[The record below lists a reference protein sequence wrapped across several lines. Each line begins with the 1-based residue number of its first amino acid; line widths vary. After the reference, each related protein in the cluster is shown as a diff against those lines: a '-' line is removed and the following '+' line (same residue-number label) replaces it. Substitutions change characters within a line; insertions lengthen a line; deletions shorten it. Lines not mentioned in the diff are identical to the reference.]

1 MFYGCEGMQTIPVGN
16 WDTSN
21 ITNMR
26 GMFENCKA
34 VPELPVDKWDV
45 SNVTDM
51 GYMFKGCISLEALN
65 IGGWD
70 TGNVKAFNSMFSGI
84 GHNTGEMKFTELPI
98 EDWDT
103 SSATDIGYMFYGC
116 GSLTSLD
123 LHKWDVSKV
132 TTMRHTFADCN
143 SITEYNFTGWNTESL
158 QNINGIFNSNKA
170 LVTIDVSD
178 FDTANV
184 TDFGQTFDGCS
195 VLQNIVGLD
204 KWDTRKGTN
213 FGEFLLGTQVVAIDL
228 SSFDMSS
235 AKTVLNMFHVN
246 PKLTTIY
253 VGDNWNLNPAT
264 LSSPNGMFGSST
276 ALKGANGNTT
286 RTLSNSAIYAR
297 VDTPET
303 PGLLTHINDKPV
315 AP

>member
-1 MFYGCEGMQTIPVGN
+1 
-16 WDTSN
+16 
-21 ITNMR
+21 
-26 GMFENCKA
+26 
-34 VPELPVDKWDV
+34 
-45 SNVTDM
+45 
-51 GYMFKGCISLEALN
+51 
-65 IGGWD
+65 
-70 TGNVKAFNSMFSGI
+70 
-84 GHNTGEMKFTELPI
+84 
-98 EDWDT
+98 
-103 SSATDIGYMFYGC
+103 
-116 GSLTSLD
+116 
-123 LHKWDVSKV
+123 
-132 TTMRHTFADCN
+132 MRHIFADCFKV
-143 SITEYNFTGWNTESL
+143 EKYNFTGWNTASL
-158 QNINGIFNSNKA
+158 LNLDGIFNSNKA
-170 LVTIDVSD
+170 LKSVDVSD
-178 FDTANV
+178 FDTATV
-184 TDFGQTFDGCS
+184 TNFAQVFDGCTS
-195 VLQNIVGLD
+195 LEEIIGLD
-204 KWDTRKGTN
+204 QWDTRKGTN
-213 FGEFLLGTQVVAIDL
+213 FGEFLLGTQMVAIDL